1 MGRTGLVPRRFGSPP
16 ACPAAFP
23 SMVRAPLLAGPQPAL
38 CSPPA
43 SLSLPSL
50 ASHSALPGCCCPRWW
65 RWVGPLWSPSMLTVW
80 HLPVSPTGPAAQ
92 PTVSLGAPVF
102 PCPVLCQIHQ
112 MPSCPRM
119 RTGLVTF
126 LEGGKDHLMLGSYTW
141 EDLIHPSESEGV
153 KLNSP
158 PD

>member
-102 PCPVLCQIHQ
+102 PCPVLCQIHAFLPQ
-112 MPSCPRM
+112 DENRPGDLPRGREGPSHA
-119 RTGLVTF
+119 GVL
-126 LEGGKDHLMLGSYTW
+126 HLGRS
-141 EDLIHPSESEGV
+141 DSSFRI
-153 KLNSP
+153 
-158 PD
+158 